1 MHLNVLIFVL
11 HPENPLRFITEKGVR
26 CSQEILHKVD
36 KHARNAGDS
45 HELRVAI
52 FQWTQLPFLFQSVSG
67 SEKAAFLLS
76 LIFTDYH
83 KPEKSLKGNNQKQES
98 KILKP
103 EKIYMYKYVL
113 PGQEFSTNMLKK
125 KKKNLL
131 VFPKLP
137 SLKNSKYF
145 GGGKSF

>member
-11 HPENPLRFITEKGVR
+11 HPENPLRFITEKGVG

-125 KKKNLL
+125 KKNLL